1 MIEVS
6 STEIFASDTNNGS
19 LNESIEIKIDIVKPI
34 PASIPTPIICI
45 QVLPSG
51 NDAIPNLVHSH
62 DVSNMPIGLPKN
74 KPKNIPNPK
83 GAVNPCTISG
93 CQVILVL
100 ANANSGIIKKF
111 TGFIKACSN
120 LSKGDSTAVSFVGSV
135 IATITPAIVA
145 CMPE

>member
-1 MIEVS
+1 MKRYSFLFFVLCIFLFSCKNSLEDNCFTTKERHYDYKEEVPF
-6 STEIFASDTNNGS
+6 TVEEI
-19 LNESIEIKIDIVKPI
+19 L
-34 PASIPTPIICI
+34 
-45 QVLPSG
+45 
-51 NDAIPNLVHSH
+51 
-62 DVSNMPIGLPKN
+62 KN